1 MILAAD
7 QNGEA
12 TVTATKPG
20 PEHQIEAAAATGDLV
35 DLRTGTPQHDD
46 PANGVDWDAARTV
59 GAGLLASLLT
69 ASGKPD
75 ASRHRAIKIRGARI
89 TGSLDL
95 QGLILACPLLLQ
107 DCHIDQPVDLSDS
120 TAPSISLSGCHVPA
134 LAAGHL
140 STSGNLRLSDGFTA
154 HNWVDLTYARIGGLL
169 DFCKAR
175 LDGGLWAS
183 GLTVGQSLDC
193 RNFSVTG
200 SMNLTSASIRLQVNL
215 GGATLDNPGGRA
227 LDAGGLSVG
236 AGLLCRKAQD
246 TGTRF
251 TARGEVFLTRSR
263 IGSQLDLSGAVLAN
277 ERGQALTATGVTA
290 EGGMVCGEE
299 FTARGE
305 VNLAGAR

>member
-140 STSGNLRLSDGFTA
+140 STSGNLRLTD
-154 HNWVDLTYARIGGLL
+154 
-169 DFCKAR
+169 
-175 LDGGLWAS
+175 
-183 GLTVGQSLDC
+183 GQSLDC

-277 ERGQALTATGVTA
+277 A
-290 EGGMVCGEE
+290 
-299 FTARGE
+299 
-305 VNLAGAR
+305 